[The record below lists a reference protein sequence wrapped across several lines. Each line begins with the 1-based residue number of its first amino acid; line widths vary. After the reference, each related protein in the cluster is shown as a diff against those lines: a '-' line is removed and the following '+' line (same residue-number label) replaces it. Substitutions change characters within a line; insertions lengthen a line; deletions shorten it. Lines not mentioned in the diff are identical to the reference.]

1 MTQPEVE
8 HILILHQGV
17 KTPSKG
23 GTAPAQTPCWARR
36 SPKAIIKDREMLQC
50 LALMMPVSPTPP
62 LEIPCSVNL
71 SCTISSSLRNQSADS
86 PAATVYAVH
95 AAYMRYKIL
104 DVPPWYECI
113 LLGFQVRNEAIP
125 EVPGLSK
132 PPDLHGSYAV
142 SPISYCKTHTHTYM
156 QPCWLNHWNETL
168 RCAVCCAALSDHV
181 GIHSSHSIPD
191 CATHGR

>member
-1 MTQPEVE
+1 
-8 HILILHQGV
+8 
-17 KTPSKG
+17 
-23 GTAPAQTPCWARR
+23 
-36 SPKAIIKDREMLQC
+36 MLQC
-50 LALMMPVSPTPP
+50 LALTMPVSPAPP
-62 LEIPCSVNL
+62 LEIL
-71 SCTISSSLRNQSADS
+71 STVTLPCTISSNLTNQSADS
-86 PAATVYAVH
+86 PSATVYIVH

-132 PPDLHGSYAV
+132 PPGLLFARLTCCEPRFLLHDS
-142 SPISYCKTHTHTYM
+142 HTYM
-156 QPCWLNHWNETL
+156 QPHWLDYMNRWSESL
-168 RCAVCCAALSDHV
+168 RWAVCCAALSDHV